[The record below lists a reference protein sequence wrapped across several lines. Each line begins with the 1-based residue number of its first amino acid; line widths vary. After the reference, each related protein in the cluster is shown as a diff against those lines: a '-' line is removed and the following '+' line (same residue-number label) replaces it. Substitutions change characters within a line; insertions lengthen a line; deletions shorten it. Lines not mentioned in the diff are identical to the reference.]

1 MRRRELGFLLG
12 GSLLGAGASAQ
23 GVQRRDVRFQ
33 SQGVHCAGWYYLPAD
48 HHRGER
54 RPAIAMAP
62 DYGAMK
68 EMQLDAVA
76 SAFAAAGLAL
86 LLFDY
91 RCTGASEGEPR
102 QSLLWW
108 DQITDYRNAL
118 TWLGLQP
125 EVDAR
130 RLGAWGTG
138 YSGGHVLQL
147 AAFDRRVQCV
157 VAQTPMTHA
166 WEAFYADLA
175 PKELE
180 QLSAV
185 HAQARAMRMT
195 TGEIDMLPIVSGADG
210 TGVFRQPEAR
220 AWYEQAAL
228 RAPRWVNRV
237 TLETT
242 EAFAQYE
249 PAAAIARIAPT
260 PLLMVVAKDDDITP
274 VGLQLQAF
282 AKAGQPKQWVEL
294 PGGHYA
300 PFDAARQAEFLA
312 PQVAWFAKHLPRR
325 G

>member
-1 MRRRELGFLLG
+1 MRRREWIG
-12 GSLLGAGASAQ
+12 LLGAGLLGHAAAAQ
-23 GVQRRDVRFQ
+23 GVQRRNVRFQ
-33 SQGVHCAGWYYLPAD
+33 SQGLNCAGWYYLPAEA
-48 HHRGER
+48 RSAER
-54 RPAIAMAP
+54 RPAVAMAP
-62 DYGAMK
+62 DYGAVK
-68 EMQLDAVA
+68 EMQLDHVA
-76 SAFAAAGLAL
+76 GAFAAAGLAV

-108 DQITDYRNAL
+108 DQLSDYRNAL

-157 VAQTPMTHA
+157 VAQTPLTHA
-166 WEAFYADLA
+166 WAAFYADLT
-175 PKELE
+175 PKALE

-185 HAQARAMRMT
+185 QAQARAMRMT
-195 TGEIDMLPIVSGADG
+195 TGEIEVLPIVSGAEG
-210 TGVFRQPEAR
+210 SGVFRQPEAR
-220 AWYEQAAL
+220 AWYELAA
-228 RAPRWVNRV
+228 RQAPRWVNRV

-260 PLLMVVAKDDDITP
+260 PLLMVLAQDDDITP
-274 VGLQLQAF
+274 VGLQRQAF
-282 AKAGQPKQWVEL
+282 AKAGEPKQLVEL
-294 PGGHYA
+294 AGGHYA